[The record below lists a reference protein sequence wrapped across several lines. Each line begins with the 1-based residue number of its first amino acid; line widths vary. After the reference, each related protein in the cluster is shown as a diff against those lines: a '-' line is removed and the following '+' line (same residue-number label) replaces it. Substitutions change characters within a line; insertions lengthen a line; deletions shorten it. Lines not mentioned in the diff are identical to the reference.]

1 MDEHLQGFPQEVFH
15 LGSPLLLHRRPDGEA
30 SEGAALRTD
39 SRGNEAAE
47 EMQEE
52 ESQNETEASAYATI
66 MSQQVV
72 SNVFDEVT
80 TGPQKSKESS
90 DNDADE
96 DAAYAD
102 DRRGEGDDTDEYG
115 ACDAPN
121 GGDDTDG
128 DDDVD
133 DDDSGEDDDNDNDG
147 YESTHL
153 TFTHMGSCAA

>member
-1 MDEHLQGFPQEVFH
+1 MKID
-15 LGSPLLLHRRPDGEA
+15 SPLESTERPEA
-30 SEGAALRTD
+30 TNGDDRDTKVLDAKVT
-39 SRGNEAAE
+39 
-47 EMQEE
+47 
-52 ESQNETEASAYATI
+52 SQNETEASAYATI